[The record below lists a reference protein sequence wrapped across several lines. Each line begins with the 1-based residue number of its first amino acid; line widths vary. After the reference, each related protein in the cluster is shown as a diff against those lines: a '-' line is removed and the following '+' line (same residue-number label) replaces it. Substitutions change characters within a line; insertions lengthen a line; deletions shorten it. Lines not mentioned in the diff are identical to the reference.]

1 MKVIFCHFLGGEVEL
16 SPERLQHIQERHP
29 GTLPDFEEQ
38 LEETITNPDLIR
50 RSEKD
55 LSAWIFSKWF
65 TSIRTGRFLIVIIIA
80 ESDPTRFWIVT
91 TYTARKITGGITVW
105 KKT

>member
-1 MKVIFCHFLGGEVEL
+1 MKIIPCQYLGEEVEL

-29 GTLPDFEEQ
+29 GTLPEYEQQ

-55 LSAWIFSKWF
+55 PSALIFSKWF
-65 TSIRTGRFLIVIIIA
+65 TSIRTGRFLIAIVVA
-80 ESDPTRFWIVT
+80 ESDSTRFWIVT
-91 TYTARKITGGITVW
+91 AYTARKITGGITVW
-105 KKT
+105 TKT